1 PDRRGERLSDLVDEV
16 NGGLDGVMVVD
27 LEDAVA
33 RGFIDCGEL
42 IEASRLCL
50 EMLDVHLDRLPWH
63 VQLGTPRRSW
73 PVPLLGD
80 AGDAVFAQNPPESWR
95 GERDGMIPP
104 EEEPQPRDPV
114 LAFLSYT
121 KHQCFDVRRGPK
133 RTHPGPGQPGLQAF
147 EPLTLVPSAPFV
159 DEGARNPEE
168 PTRPADIAAHLL
180 KVLKHAQ
187 AGGRPLGPLPVAKDS
202 LHPGPPFA
210 STP

>member
-1 PDRRGERLSDLVDEV
+1 ELVAGREGHSPVELLLVGAMAALDFPVGFRAAGGDVLVGDAEIMQMPGEVGAPFGAVVSLNPPDRRGERLSDLVDEV

-42 IEASRLCL
+42 VEASRLCL

-80 AGDAVFAQNPPESWR
+80 AGDAVLAQNPPESWR

-104 EEEPQPRDPV
+104 EEEPQPRIPYWRSCRTRSTS
-114 LAFLSYT
+114 ASM
-121 KHQCFDVRRGPK
+121 CGAVRN
-133 RTHPGPGQPGLQAF
+133 GL
-147 EPLTLVPSAPFV
+147 
-159 DEGARNPEE
+159 
-168 PTRPADIAAHLL
+168 TR
-180 KVLKHAQ
+180 
-187 AGGRPLGPLPVAKDS
+187 
-202 LHPGPPFA
+202 
-210 STP
+210 